1 MKKMLSL
8 ILMLCSLCSLC
19 SAALAAEL
27 PDLATY
33 TDEELLLLSEA
44 VLEEQ
49 KNRGMNY
56 ETLQQGSKGDA
67 VKNLQQR
74 LIELSYLSGSADG
87 DYGGKTKAAVEL
99 FQKSVGMVSTGIA
112 DAETQKAL
120 FAEDAPQAKV
130 YLDLD
135 FKAISRDPNA
145 YVGKNYKFSGKVL
158 QVMEENYDSYT
169 LTAMRIATKGNYDNV
184 VYVFY
189 KRPTNEA
196 RILEDDR
203 VTIYGECG
211 GLYSYT
217 STMGKEVTLPKFTA
231 ESVSLK

>member
-1 MKKMLSL
+1 MKKLIAL
-8 ILMLCSLCSLC
+8 ILMSCLMF
-19 SAALAAEL
+19 SAAVAAEM
-27 PDLATY
+27 PDLTVY
-33 TDEELLLLSEA
+33 TDEELTQLAAA
-44 VLEEQ
+44 VSEEQ
-49 KNRGMNY
+49 KTRGISY

-67 VKNLQQR
+67 VMALQKR
-74 LIELSYLSGSADG
+74 LIELSYLSGGADG
-87 DYGGKTKAAVEL
+87 DFGGKTKAAIEL
-99 FQKSVGMVSTGIA
+99 FQKTAGMTATGIA
-112 DAETQKAL
+112 DAETQKAI
-120 FAEDAPQAKV
+120 FADDAPEAKV

-145 YVGKNYKFSGKVL
+145 YKGKNYKFSGKVV
-158 QVMEENYDSYT
+158 QVMEESYDSYT

-189 KRPTNEA
+189 LRPNDEA

-203 VTIYGECG
+203 VTVYGECK

-217 STMGKEVTLPKFTA
+217 STMGKEITLPQFMA

>member
-8 ILMLCSLCSLC
+8 VLMLCLLC

-27 PDLATY
+27 PDLTTY

-44 VLEEQ
+44 VQEEQ
-49 KNRGMNY
+49 NNRGINY
-56 ETLQQGSKGDA
+56 EPLQQGSKGEA
-67 VKNLQQR
+67 VKVLQQR

-87 DYGGKTKAAVEL
+87 DYGTKTKAAVEL
-99 FQKSVGMVSTGIA
+99 FQKSAGMSATGVA
-112 DAETQKAL
+112 DVETQKAL

-130 YLDLD
+130 YLNLD
-135 FKAISRDPNA
+135 FKAISRDPNS
-145 YVGKNYKFSGKVL
+145 YVGKNYTFSGKVL

-189 KRPTNEA
+189 KRPTGEA

-203 VTIYGECG
+203 VTVYGECD

>member
-8 ILMLCSLCSLC
+8 VLMLCLLC
-19 SAALAAEL
+19 SAAWAMEL
-27 PDLATY
+27 PDLTEY

-44 VLEEQ
+44 VLAEQ
-49 KNRGMNY
+49 NSRGINY
-56 ETLQQGSKGDA
+56 ETLQQGSKGDQ
-67 VKNLQQR
+67 VKALQQR

-87 DYGGKTKAAVEL
+87 DYGAKTKAAVEL
-99 FQKSVGMVSTGIA
+99 FQKSVGMTATGVA
-112 DAETQKAL
+112 DVETQIAV

-130 YLDLD
+130 YLNLD
-135 FKAISRDPNA
+135 FTAISRDPNS
-145 YVGKNYKFSGKVL
+145 YTGKNYKFSGKVV
-158 QVMEENYDSYT
+158 QVMEESYDSYT

-189 KRPTNEA
+189 LRPENEA

-203 VTIYGECG
+203 VTVYAECQ

-217 STMGKEVTLPKFTA
+217 STMGKEITLPQFMA
-231 ESVSLK
+231 ESVSLS